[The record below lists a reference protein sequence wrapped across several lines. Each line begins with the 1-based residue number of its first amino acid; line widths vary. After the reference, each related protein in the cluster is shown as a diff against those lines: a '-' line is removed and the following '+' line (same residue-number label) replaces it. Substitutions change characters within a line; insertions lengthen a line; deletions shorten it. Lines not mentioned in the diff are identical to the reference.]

1 MCIYKLNPTNVYNKG
16 WNDQYLGLEKN
27 PEEQHIKKTPFFEN
41 VFGIGQQKSCYL
53 EREPKAC

>member
-27 PEEQHIKKTPFFEN
+27 PEEQHIKKPRFLKMYLVLDN
-41 VFGIGQQKSCYL
+41 KSL
-53 EREPKAC
+53 VT